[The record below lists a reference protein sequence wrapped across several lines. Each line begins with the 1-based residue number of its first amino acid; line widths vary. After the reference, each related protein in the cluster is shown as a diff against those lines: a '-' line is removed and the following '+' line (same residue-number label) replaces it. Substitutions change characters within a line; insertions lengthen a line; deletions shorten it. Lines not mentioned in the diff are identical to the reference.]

1 MTGKEGTEELSS
13 AALLG
18 KIVVEVAV
26 ARFDELA
33 SVDVKTIAEFEEL
46 KNETYGPA
54 ADGVY
59 A

>member
-1 MTGKEGTEELSS
+1 LAVEVVAARLDELS
-13 AALLG
+13 
-18 KIVVEVAV
+18 IVEV
-26 ARFDELA
+26 
-33 SVDVKTIAEFEEL
+33 KTTAEVEEL